1 MRGLINGLSCLIAL
15 AMVCAPAEGGT
26 LQDGLER
33 ADHLAQND
41 DAFPESSRQALALYE
56 QAAAMGPRDPRPWIR
71 AARVCLALGD
81 ANVDNAL
88 AWYERGERAADRAL
102 VLKEDSADAHFYLA
116 ANRGN
121 AVNLKPFW
129 KVSPGI
135 LAELEQHLARAL
147 ALDSR
152 HAPALHMMGMLLD
165 RAPGALRMLL
175 VGKKEHVE
183 DYLTRA
189 ATAGPNYAY
198 IQWSLAQFYVE
209 KGRSAEAQA
218 QARKV
223 VAMRTPIDHRRW
235 AAEFRP
241 AAVALLKKLSR

>member
-1 MRGLINGLSCLIAL
+1 MRGLINGLGCLIVL
-15 AMVCAPAEGGT
+15 TMLCAPGHGSPV
-26 LQDGLER
+26 QDVLER
-33 ADHLAQND
+33 ADHLERND
-41 DAFPESSRQALALYE
+41 DGFPESSRQALALYE
-56 QAAAMGPRDPRPWIR
+56 QAAAMEPRDPMPWIR

-81 ANVDNAL
+81 AKTDNAL

-102 VLKEDSADAHFYLA
+102 ALKEDSADAHFYLA

-135 LAELEQHLARAL
+135 LADLEQHLARAL
-147 ALDSR
+147 ALDAR
-152 HAPALHMMGMLLD
+152 HAPALHMMGMLLE

-175 VGKKEHVE
+175 VGKKEQAE
-183 DYLTRA
+183 DYLARA
-189 ATAGPNYAY
+189 AAAGPNYAY

-235 AAEFRP
+235 AGEFRP
-241 AAVALLKKLSR
+241 APDALLKKLSR

>member
-71 AARVCLALGD
+71 GARVCLALGD
-81 ANVDNAL
+81 ANVDHAS

-102 VLKEDSADAHFYLA
+102 ALKEDSADAHFYLA
-116 ANRGN
+116 AHRGN

-135 LAELEQHLARAL
+135 LAELEQHLARSL

-152 HAPALHMMGMLLD
+152 HAPAMHIMGVLLD
-165 RAPGALRMLL
+165 CATGALRMPA
-175 VGKKEHVE
+175 GATTDQVE
-183 DYLTRA
+183 NYLTR
-189 ATAGPNYAY
+189 T
-198 IQWSLAQFYVE
+198 
-209 KGRSAEAQA
+209 
-218 QARKV
+218 
-223 VAMRTPIDHRRW
+223 
-235 AAEFRP
+235 
-241 AAVALLKKLSR
+241 